1 MAPERSQGVSMSIDQ
16 AAGYPTVSAYLMVD
30 GAQRV
35 IDFVT
40 QVLGGEV
47 IMRMNRDDGSLRHGS
62 LRIGDSVIML
72 ADATKDFPAFPV
84 WLHVYV
90 PDVDATYRQGAGE
103 RRRILAGA
111 LRAGR
116 RRPSRRRDGSGRKH
130 LVDRNPC
137 RPLTGSVAEV
147 CVQERSDE
155 ADTRMWAQ
163 SRR

>member
-1 MAPERSQGVSMSIDQ
+1 MSIDQ
-16 AAGYPTVSAYLMVD
+16 TAGYPTVSPYLMVD

-47 IMRMNRDDGSLRHGS
+47 MMRMNRDDGSLMHGA

-90 PDVDATYRQGAGE
+90 PDVDATYRRALESGAGP
-103 RRRILAGA
+103 RRSP
-111 LRAGR
+111 
-116 RRPSRRRDGSGRKH
+116 PSRATAT
-130 LVDRNPC
+130 VE
-137 RPLTGSVAEV
+137 AE
-147 CVQERSDE
+147 
-155 ADTRMWAQ
+155 
-163 SRR
+163 